1 MKKLSGSLELASPEI
16 LAGAAVK
23 LEELRADLSDS
34 GLTELQVLA
43 ILTRIAGSEDSKL
56 RSVDGWLHPGIL
68 MVPSAVFAGALSR
81 WERVYLGH
89 FTRSTIGQLELL
101 ARAIQR
107 REKVEFLY
115 ALRMTVEQ
123 ITAVLTMVKEN
134 RQGRLKTVKIYQDA
148 IVSVSPVLIREAMM
162 NHAVN
167 IITLEF

>member
-1 MKKLSGSLELASPEI
+1 M
-16 LAGAAVK
+16 K
-23 LEELRADLSDS
+23 LEELWVDLSS
-34 GLTELQVLA
+34 PQVEA
-43 ILTRIAGSEDSKL
+43 ILTRIAGSPDSKL
-56 RSVDGWLHPGIL
+56 RRLDGWQVSGISGVDVS
-68 MVPSAVFAGALSR
+68 MVSSAVFAGALSR

-134 RQGRLKTVKIYQDA
+134 RQGRLKTVKIHQDA
-148 IVSVSPVLIREAMM
+148 IVSVSPVLIREAKM